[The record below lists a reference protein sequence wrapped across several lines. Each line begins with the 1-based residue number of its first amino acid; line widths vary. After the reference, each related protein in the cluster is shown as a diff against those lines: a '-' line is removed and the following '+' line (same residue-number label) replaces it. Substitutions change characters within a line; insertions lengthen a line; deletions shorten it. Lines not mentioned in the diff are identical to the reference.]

1 MGPWGYVR
9 MFGRW
14 LGSIGSK
21 GMSGTA
27 RGGAFAGLAVP
38 PHAGV
43 LSCRV
48 LDPVSE
54 PVRQAEF
61 VVTDSSGRKVFGGE
75 TDPYGRVLATVPAG
89 DYRLGVTAEGFTPFH
104 GSAVVSESGHAGMG
118 DVILQVAAPPQ
129 LPDPGDWEIEPN
141 HTQIAFTA
149 RHIGLARIHGRFN
162 TFAGAVRI
170 ADRMEDSAMHVII
183 DAASIDTNVQ
193 MRDDHLRSADFLDV
207 GRYPTLEF
215 YSDRFVHRGG
225 SRWSVHGALTLHGV
239 SRSVTL
245 DTQYLG
251 QGNGIEGET
260 RAACRATTELHR
272 EDFTLTWQTMLAR
285 GIAVVGPSI
294 SIDMDIQIVPK
305 G

>member
-1 MGPWGYVR
+1 

-14 LGSIGSK
+14 LNSRRATGVAQGN
-21 GMSGTA
+21 A
-27 RGGAFAGLAVP
+27 LAGLEVP
-38 PHAGV
+38 RTAGL

-48 LDPVSE
+48 LDPVNAVV
-54 PVRQAEF
+54 PQAEF
-61 VVTDSSGRKVFGGE
+61 VVTDGAGRKVFGGE
-75 TDPYGRVLATVPAG
+75 TDPFGNVLATVPAG
-89 DYRLGVTAEGFTPFH
+89 EYRLAVTAEGFTPFH
-104 GSAVVSESGHAGMG
+104 ASATVAEGAHASLG
-118 DVILQVAAPPQ
+118 DVTLQLSAPPQ
-129 LPDPGDWEIEPN
+129 LPAPGEWEVEPM
-141 HTQIAFTA
+141 HSQIGFTA

-162 TFAGAVRI
+162 NFAGAVRI

-193 MRDDHLRSADFLDV
+193 MRDDHLRSSDFLDV
-207 GRYPTLEF
+207 GRYPTMEF

-225 SRWSVHGALTLHGV
+225 TRWGVTGALTLHGV
-239 SRSVTL
+239 SRTVTL

-251 QGNGIEGET
+251 LGNGLEGET

-285 GIAVVGPSI
+285 GIAAVGSSI

-305 G
+305 T

>member
-1 MGPWGYVR
+1 ML
-9 MFGRW
+9 GRW
-14 LGSIGSK
+14 LASKKATHAAGGSPL
-21 GMSGTA
+21 
-27 RGGAFAGLAVP
+27 AGLAVP
-38 PHAGV
+38 RTAGM

-48 LDPVSE
+48 LDPVN
-54 PVRQAEF
+54 VAVQQAEF
-61 VVTDSSGRKVFGGE
+61 VVTDSAGRKVVGGE
-75 TDPYGRVLATVPAG
+75 TDPYGNVLATVPAG
-89 DYRLGVTAEGFTPFH
+89 EYRLAVTAEGFTPFH
-104 GSAVVSESGHAGMG
+104 GSATVGESGHASLG
-118 DVILQVAAPPQ
+118 DVMLQVSAPPQ
-129 LPDPGDWEIEPN
+129 LPAPGDWEIEPN
-141 HTQIAFTA
+141 HTQIGFTA

-170 ADRMEDSAMHVII
+170 ADRMEDSAMHVVI

-193 MRDDHLRSADFLDV
+193 MRDDHLRSGDFLDV

-225 SRWSVHGALTLHGV
+225 SRWGVSGALTLHGV
-239 SRSVTL
+239 SRTVTL

-251 QGNGIEGET
+251 LGNGLEGET

-294 SIDMDIQIVPK
+294 AIDMDIQIVPK
-305 G
+305 N

>member
-1 MGPWGYVR
+1 

-14 LGSIGSK
+14 LGSRAK
-21 GMSGTA
+21 SGTA
-27 RGGAFAGLAVP
+27 QSNGLAGLQVP
-38 PHAGV
+38 QNAGV

-61 VVTDSSGRKVFGGE
+61 VVTDSAGRKVVGGE
-75 TDPYGRVLATVPAG
+75 TDPFGNVVATVPSG
-89 DYRLGVTAEGFTPFH
+89 EYRLGVTAEGFTPFH
-104 GSAVVSESGHAGMG
+104 GSAAVTESGHASLG
-118 DVILQVAAPPQ
+118 DVTLQVSQPPQ
-129 LPDPGDWEIEPN
+129 LPDPGEWEIEPS

-149 RHIGLARIHGRFN
+149 RHIGMARIHGRFN

-183 DAASIDTNVQ
+183 DASSIDTNVR

-207 GRYPTLEF
+207 ARYPTLEF

-225 SRWSVHGALTLHGV
+225 TRWGVTGALTLHGV
-239 SRSVTL
+239 SRTVTL

-251 QGNGIEGET
+251 LGNGLEGET

-294 SIDMDIQIVPK
+294 TIEMDIQIVPK

>member
-1 MGPWGYVR
+1 

-14 LGSIGSK
+14 FGNK
-21 GMSGTA
+21 GATGAA
-27 RGGAFAGLAVP
+27 RGNLLAGLVVP
-38 PHAGV
+38 DSAGV

-48 LDPVSE
+48 LDPVNE
-54 PVRQAEF
+54 PVALAEF
-61 VVTDSSGRKVFGGE
+61 VLTDRAGRKVVGGE
-75 TDPYGRVLATVPAG
+75 TDPYGSVMATVPAG
-89 DYRLGVTAEGFTPFH
+89 EYRLAVTAEGFTPFH
-104 GSAVVSESGHAGMG
+104 GSATVTEGGHASLG
-118 DVILQVAAPPQ
+118 DVTLQIAAPPQ
-129 LPDPGDWEIEPN
+129 LPEPGDWEIEPM
-141 HTQIAFTA
+141 HSQIGFTA
-149 RHIGLARIHGRFN
+149 RHIGMARIHGRFN

-170 ADRMEDSAMHVII
+170 ADRMEDSAMHVVI

-193 MRDDHLRSADFLDV
+193 MRDDHLRSSDFLDV

-225 SRWSVHGALTLHGV
+225 TRWGVSGALTLHGV
-239 SRSVTL
+239 SRTVAL

-251 QGNGIEGET
+251 LGNGMEGES
-260 RAACRATTELHR
+260 RAACRATTQLHR

-294 SIDMDIQIVPK
+294 SIEMDVQIVPK

>member
-1 MGPWGYVR
+1 

-14 LGSIGSK
+14 FGNK
-21 GMSGTA
+21 GATGAA
-27 RGGAFAGLAVP
+27 RGNALAGLMVP
-38 PHAGV
+38 DSAGV

-48 LDPVSE
+48 LDPVNE
-54 PVRQAEF
+54 PVALAEF
-61 VVTDSSGRKVFGGE
+61 VLTDRAGRKVVGGE
-75 TDPYGRVLATVPAG
+75 TDPYGSVMATIPAG
-89 DYRLGVTAEGFTPFH
+89 EYRLAVTAEGFTPFH
-104 GSAVVSESGHAGMG
+104 GSATVTEGGHASLG
-118 DVILQVAAPPQ
+118 DVTLQIAAPPQ
-129 LPDPGDWEIEPN
+129 LPEPGDWEIEPM
-141 HTQIAFTA
+141 HSQIGFTA
-149 RHIGLARIHGRFN
+149 RHIGMARIHGRFN

-170 ADRMEDSAMHVII
+170 ADRMEDSAMHVVI

-193 MRDDHLRSADFLDV
+193 MRDDHLRSSDFLDV

-225 SRWSVHGALTLHGV
+225 TRWGVSGALTLHGV
-239 SRSVTL
+239 SRTVTL

-251 QGNGIEGET
+251 LGNGMEGES
-260 RAACRATTELHR
+260 RAACRATTQLHR

-294 SIDMDIQIVPK
+294 SIEMDVQIVPK

>member
-1 MGPWGYVR
+1 

-14 LGSIGSK
+14 LGSRSRTG
-21 GMSGTA
+21 A
-27 RGGAFAGLAVP
+27 AHQGAFAGLAVP
-38 PHAGV
+38 HSAGV

-48 LDPVSE
+48 LDPVNE
-54 PVRQAEF
+54 PVRQAEY
-61 VVTDSSGRKVFGGE
+61 VVTDSAGRKVVGGE
-75 TDPYGRVLATVPAG
+75 TDPFGSVLATVPAG
-89 DYRLGVTAEGFTPFH
+89 DYRLAVTADGFTPFH
-104 GSAVVSESGHAGMG
+104 GAAVVSENGHASLG
-118 DVILQVAAPPQ
+118 DVTLQMSQPPQ
-129 LPDPGDWEIEPN
+129 LPDPGEWEVEPN
-141 HTQIAFTA
+141 HSQIGFTA
-149 RHIGLARIHGRFN
+149 RHIGMARIHGRFN

-193 MRDDHLRSADFLDV
+193 MRDDHLRSGDFLDV

-225 SRWSVHGALTLHGV
+225 SRWGVTGALTLHGV
-239 SRSVTL
+239 SRTVTL

-251 QGNGIEGET
+251 LGNGLEGEV

-285 GIAVVGPSI
+285 GIAAVGSSI
-294 SIDMDIQIVPK
+294 FIDLDIQIVPK

>member
-1 MGPWGYVR
+1 

-14 LGSIGSK
+14 LGNRGQA
-21 GMSGTA
+21 GG
-27 RGGAFAGLAVP
+27 RGGALAGFQVP
-38 PHAGV
+38 RTAGV

-48 LDPVSE
+48 LDPVNE
-54 PVRQAEF
+54 PVQQAEF
-61 VVTDSSGRKVFGGE
+61 AVTDSAGRRITGGE
-75 TDPYGRVLATVPAG
+75 TDPFGSVLATVPAG
-89 DYRLGVTAEGFTPFH
+89 DYRLAVTAEGFSPFH
-104 GSAVVSESGHAGMG
+104 GAVTVSEGAHANLG
-118 DVILQVAAPPQ
+118 DVTLQVAQLPP
-129 LPDPGDWEIEPN
+129 LPDPGDWDIEPN
-141 HTQIAFTA
+141 HSQIGFTA

-162 TFAGAVRI
+162 NFAGAVRI

-193 MRDDHLRSADFLDV
+193 MRDDHLRSGDFLDV

-215 YSDRFVHRGG
+215 YSERFVHRGG
-225 SRWSVHGALTLHGV
+225 SRWGVTGALTLHGV
-239 SRSVTL
+239 SRTVTL

-251 QGNGIEGET
+251 IGNGLEGET

-294 SIDMDIQIVPK
+294 VIDLDIQIVPK

>member
-1 MGPWGYVR
+1 

-14 LGSIGSK
+14 PNGRRAAGVAQGNAL
-21 GMSGTA
+21 
-27 RGGAFAGLAVP
+27 AGLEMP
-38 PHAGV
+38 RTAGL

-48 LDPVSE
+48 LDPVNE
-54 PVRQAEF
+54 VVPLAEF
-61 VVTDSSGRKVFGGE
+61 AVTDGAGRKVFGGE
-75 TDPYGRVLATVPAG
+75 TDPFGNVLATVPAG
-89 DYRLGVTAEGFTPFH
+89 EYRLAVTAEGFTPFH
-104 GSAVVSESGHAGMG
+104 GSATVVEGGHAGLG
-118 DVILQVAAPPQ
+118 DVTLQLSAPPQ
-129 LPDPGDWEIEPN
+129 LPAPGEWEVEPM
-141 HTQIAFTA
+141 HSQIGFTA

-193 MRDDHLRSADFLDV
+193 MRDDHLRSSDFLDV
-207 GRYPTLEF
+207 GRYPTMEF
-215 YSDRFVHRGG
+215 YSNRFVHRGG
-225 SRWSVHGALTLHGV
+225 TRWGVTGALTLHGV
-239 SRSVTL
+239 SRTVTL

-251 QGNGIEGET
+251 LGNGLEGET

-285 GIAVVGPSI
+285 GIAAVGSSI

-305 G
+305 S